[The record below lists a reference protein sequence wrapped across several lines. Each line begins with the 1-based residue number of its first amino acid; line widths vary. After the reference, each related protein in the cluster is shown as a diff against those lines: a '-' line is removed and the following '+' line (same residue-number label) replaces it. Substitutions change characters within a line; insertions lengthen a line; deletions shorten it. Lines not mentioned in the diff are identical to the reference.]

1 MHLRAASRAASRAVL
16 ASRVETNTATVCT
29 LLDEHPEADLA
40 VLPEL
45 FPGPLSVS
53 AVREAGRG

>member
-1 MHLRAASRAASRAVL
+1 MHLHTASRAVI
-16 ASRVETNTATVCT
+16 ASRVGTNAATVCT